1 MKGEPHSVWVS
12 SDIDVE
18 ITVKPGSVP
27 KNAEELAD
35 FAGKFSPALADHG
48 ASWARYILF
57 DENGN
62 PDIEFDETFFWGPK
76 KS

>member
-1 MKGEPHSVWVS
+1 MKGKPNSVWIS
-12 SDIDVE
+12 TDIDVE

-35 FAGKFSPALADHG
+35 FAAKLSPALADHG

-57 DENGN
+57 DKNGD
-62 PDIEFDETFFWGPK
+62 PDIEFDETILWAP
-76 KS
+76 